1 MKHTTPF
8 LLRPFAPLR
17 ITHNTTPEQAAD
29 AYLRSQ
35 LQRPTASHIDE
46 PQTDA
51 KFCEHHKH
59 HNSLS
64 DV

>member
-1 MKHTTPF
+1 MKRTTPY
-8 LLRPFAPLR
+8 LSRPFAPLS
-17 ITHNTTPEQAAD
+17 ITHDTTPEQAAN

-35 LQRPTASHIDE
+35 LNRHTASHIDE
-46 PQTDA
+46 PPTDA
-51 KFCEHHKH
+51 TFCNDRNP

>member
-1 MKHTTPF
+1 MKRTTPF

-17 ITHNTTPEQAAD
+17 ITHDTTPEQAAD

-35 LQRPTASHIDE
+35 LNQRTPSHINE

-51 KFCEHHKH
+51 NFCNDRNR

>member
-1 MKHTTPF
+1 MKRTTPF

-17 ITHNTTPEQAAD
+17 ITHDTTPEQAAD

-35 LQRPTASHIDE
+35 LNRRTPSHFDE
-46 PQTDA
+46 PQDDA
-51 KFCEHHKH
+51 TFCNDRNP

>member
-1 MKHTTPF
+1 MKRTTPF

-17 ITHNTTPEQAAD
+17 ITHDTTPEQAAD

-35 LQRPTASHIDE
+35 LNRHTASHIDE
-46 PQTDA
+46 PPTDA
-51 KFCEHHKH
+51 KFCNDRNT

>member
-1 MKHTTPF
+1 MKRTTPF

-17 ITHNTTPEQAAD
+17 ITHDTTPEQAAD

-35 LQRPTASHIDE
+35 LNRHAPSHIDE
-46 PQTDA
+46 PPTDA
-51 KFCEHHKH
+51 TFCDLHKH
-59 HNSLS
+59 HNQLS